1 VISHSSL
8 ISSIKFDLPNITNP
22 NLYFLEPETPPSA
35 ITCRL
40 TGSSVMVTWQR
51 PTKSNGQIIKYRIMW
66 FGSRKKP
73 KMKMLNGETYSY
85 TMSNVKRDSKF
96 VVRLIAENSAG
107 QSPLGRCIVDTT
119 KIPTGRLSTVCYH
132 WLTSHALKITWPL
145 GISNTKN

>member
-1 VISHSSL
+1 
-8 ISSIKFDLPNITNP
+8 
-22 NLYFLEPETPPSA
+22 
-35 ITCRL
+35 
-40 TGSSVMVTWQR
+40 MVTWQR

-119 KIPTGRLSTVCYH
+119 KIPTGRFGYGL
-132 WLTSHALKITWPL
+132 LPL
-145 GISNTKN
+145 AYVTRSQNNLAVRHFKYEKLIDNIYIFSSSEGQWWAEHG